1 MNFRNAML
9 VFRKDWLE
17 IRQSKQ
23 LLVPIFV
30 LPVLM
35 VVALPIIAVQIPVL
49 LISGNGAGNVPLS
62 STLTLPFEIS
72 ALTAGMTAKQAFVY
86 SMSAVFFAPFTMLVP
101 LIVSSIISSDSFAG
115 EKERKTVEALLASPL
130 SDMELL
136 FGKTLASFVPAMLVT
151 IVSFG
156 IYAGV
161 TDYLD
166 YPMFHYAILPNF
178 IWILILV
185 GIAPAFAIAA
195 TGMTV
200 IVSTRVGGTREAQQ
214 VSGLLVIPIIALLF
228 GQTTGVVLLGVSTL
242 LIVLAAM
249 IILDYIILRIGV
261 RLFNRERILSKL

>member
-1 MNFRNAML
+1 ML

-17 IRQSKQ
+17 IKQSRQ
-23 LLVPIFV
+23 LLVPIFA
-30 LPVLM
+30 LPILM

-49 LISGNGAGNVPLS
+49 MISGTGVGNIPLS
-62 STLTLPFEIS
+62 SALTLPFEIS
-72 ALTAGMTAKQAFVY
+72 SLTVGMTAKQAFVY

-136 FGKTLASFVPAMLVT
+136 FGKTLASFIPAMAVT
-151 IVSFG
+151 VISFA

-166 YPMFHYAILPNF
+166 YPMFGHAILPNF

-195 TGMTV
+195 TGVTV
-200 IVSTRVGGTREAQQ
+200 IISTRVSGTREAQQ
-214 VSGLLVIPIIALLF
+214 ISGLLVIPIIVLLF
-228 GQTTGVVLLGVSTL
+228 GQTTGVVLLGVNTL
-242 LIVLAAM
+242 LVVLALMA
-249 IILDYIILRIGV
+249 ILDYIIMRIGV
-261 RLFNRERILSKL
+261 RLFNREHILSRL